1 MGTDIGRLAKQI
13 ITEHARRKKE
23 AEAAIGGET
32 APVNLKRLLSEQEWE
47 IMADMLKALILPL
60 PHLPTVRIFTW
71 AMGLA
76 VPFGIEVVL
85 VRDGKVFLS
94 KRDFCGDVAY
104 HTPGTYVAKDESF
117 LQTAQRCAD
126 KEMKIRVASA
136 RPISPPVNH
145 PFHPRFHDVTVLFLC
160 EFEGEPQGGEWF
172 GAADFPQLL
181 QVQQEYGQYIR
192 PFLQ

>member
-1 MGTDIGRLAKQI
+1 
-13 ITEHARRKKE
+13 
-23 AEAAIGGET
+23 
-32 APVNLKRLLSEQEWE
+32 
-47 IMADMLKALILPL
+47 MLKALIPPL
-60 PHLPTVRIFTW
+60 PHLPTMRIFTW

-76 VPFGIEVVL
+76 VPFGVEVVL
-85 VRDGKVFLS
+85 VRDGKVFLN

-126 KEMKIRVASA
+126 KEMKVRVTFA

-181 QVQQEYGQYIR
+181 RVQQEYGQYIR

>member
-1 MGTDIGRLAKQI
+1 MHVEALVRDII
-13 ITEHARRKKE
+13 
-23 AEAAIGGET
+23 AEYENRQAASPT
-32 APVNLKRLLSEQEWE
+32 KDSKTLLSVSEWE
-47 IMADMLKALILPL
+47 TIAEMVEKLIPPL
-60 PHLPTVRIFTW
+60 PRLPTPRIFAW
-71 AMGLA
+71 AMGLT
-76 VPFGIEVVL
+76 VPFGVEVVL

-126 KEMKIRVASA
+126 REVKVKITSV

-145 PFHPRFHDVTVLFLC
+145 PNHPRFHDVSVLFLC

-172 GAADFPQLL
+172 GAGDFPRLL
-181 QVQQEYGQYIR
+181 KVQQEYEQYLR
-192 PFLQ
+192 PYLN